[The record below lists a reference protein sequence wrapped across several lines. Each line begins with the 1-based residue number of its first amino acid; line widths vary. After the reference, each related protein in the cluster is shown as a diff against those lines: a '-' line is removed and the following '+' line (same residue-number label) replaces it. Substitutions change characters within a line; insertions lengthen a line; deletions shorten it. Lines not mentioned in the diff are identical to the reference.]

1 MNKFKCVFLVI
12 SAMLICSLASA
23 QVKDS
28 LPVKTSVF
36 SKLNFSKLQLP
47 KVHMPKLNFFK
58 KDSSVKAV
66 KLTKDSVV
74 EKPKLNFSKLRLPKF
89 NLFKK
94 DSTIV
99 KSNEIPAVAVN
110 TALDSKRNVPEV
122 EKVAKVSVP
131 VIYSIPKSPE
141 TTKTPI
147 TVVASDDDKPIFEKK
162 AAEAKPNT
170 DSLLKKQS
178 ATTIESPLVGKV
190 IDTTKKKSWLS
201 KLTAPKKAAVIK
213 DSAMFVAPV
222 IVKAKDTVAL
232 VPVVVKVNDTIASA
246 PLVEKVIDT
255 TKKKSWL
262 SKLTAPKK
270 AAVIKDSAMFVAPV
284 IVKAKDTVALV
295 PVVVKVNDT
304 IASAPLVEKVIDTT
318 KKKSWL
324 SKLTAPKKAAV
335 IKDSA
340 MFVAPVIVKAKDT
353 VALVPV
359 VVKVNDTV
367 AFKVKNT
374 ATVKVK
380 DTIAKK
386 VKVKEATIAKVKDT
400 TSIYKTVEQRF
411 LKYTATTTVS
421 LLGGANFS
429 KQTIDANGFNSNFN
443 YTYSDINEDVYKTGY
458 FGGIRLDGFMKK
470 KHEYSLSFSIGKVS
484 SGANYVSSTSLR
496 PVVGSFSTFKAE
508 DHFFVMNLAAH
519 YKKLIPY
526 GDLEKFKFYI
536 VGGPS
541 LDARLSKSSLDNQ
554 VTNAYKQIFIKGDLG
569 VEFNNRSLY
578 TLFLHYQHNIG
589 SLTKSPIKTNI
600 NTFQFGILVK
610 AADLL

>member
-201 KLTAPKKAAVIK
+201 KLTAPKKPAVIK

-222 IVKAKDTVAL
+222 IVKSKDTVAL
-232 VPVVVKVNDTIASA
+232 VPVVVK
-246 PLVEKVIDT
+246 
-255 TKKKSWL
+255 
-262 SKLTAPKK
+262 
-270 AAVIKDSAMFVAPV
+270 
-284 IVKAKDTVALV
+284 AK
-295 PVVVKVNDT
+295 NT

>member
-178 ATTIESPLVGKV
+178 ATTIES
-190 IDTTKKKSWLS
+190 
-201 KLTAPKKAAVIK
+201 
-213 DSAMFVAPV
+213 
-222 IVKAKDTVAL
+222 
-232 VPVVVKVNDTIASA
+232 
-246 PLVEKVIDT
+246 
-255 TKKKSWL
+255 
-262 SKLTAPKK
+262 
-270 AAVIKDSAMFVAPV
+270 
-284 IVKAKDTVALV
+284 
-295 PVVVKVNDT
+295 
-304 IASAPLVEKVIDTT
+304 PLVEKVIDTT